1 MSGHSKWATIKRQKG
16 ANDAKRGALFT
27 KLGNQI
33 AIAARGG
40 TDPALNSALALA
52 IEKAKAANMPSANI
66 ERSIQRVA
74 DKSAAQLEEALYE
87 GYGPGGVAV
96 LVEVATDNKN
106 RTLPEV
112 RTAFSKTGG
121 SMAEPGSVSFQ
132 FSRKGVIRVK
142 GMGDDLELAAIDAG
156 AEDIFE
162 EEETDETVIHTA
174 QNDLAKVR
182 EALKSAGYEVVDAE
196 LTYVPNST
204 MEITDGETARKAIN
218 LMDAL
223 EDLDDVTATHTN
235 FELADNVEI
244 KQ

>member
-40 TDPALNSALALA
+40 TDPATNSALALA
-52 IEKAKAANMPSANI
+52 VEKAKAANMPGANI

-74 DKSAAQLEEALYE
+74 DKSAAQLEEVMYE

-96 LVEVATDNKN
+96 LVECATDNRN

-112 RTAFSKTGG
+112 RSAFTKNGG
-121 SMAEPGSVSFQ
+121 SIADQGSVAFQ
-132 FSRKGVIRVK
+132 FSRKGVVRVK
-142 GMGDDLELAAIDAG
+142 GQGDDLELAAIDAG

-162 EEETDETVIHTA
+162 EEETGETVVHTA
-174 QNDLAKVR
+174 PTELAKVR
-182 EALKSAGYEVVDAE
+182 DALKEAGYEIVDAE
-196 LTYVPNST
+196 LTYVPNNT
-204 MEITDGETARKAIN
+204 LEVADPETARKVIN

-223 EDLDDVTATHTN
+223 DDLDDVAGTHTN
-235 FELADNVEI
+235 FELADNLNL
-244 KQ
+244 

>member
-33 AIAARGG
+33 AIAARNG
-40 TDPALNSALALA
+40 TDSSTNSALALA
-52 IEKAKAANMPSANI
+52 IEKAKAANMPGANI
-66 ERSIQRVA
+66 ERSIQRAA
-74 DKSAAQLEEALYE
+74 DKSAAQLEQALYE

-112 RTAFSKTGG
+112 RSAFNKHGG
-121 SMAEPGSVSFQ
+121 NMAEPGSVAFQ
-132 FSRKGVIRVK
+132 FSRKGVVRIK
-142 GMGDDLELAAIDAG
+142 GQGDDLELEAIDAG

-162 EEETDETVIHTA
+162 EPETGETVIHTD
-174 QNDLAKVR
+174 QKDLAKVR
-182 EALKSAGYEVVDAE
+182 DALKGGYEVVDAE

-204 MEITDGETARKAIN
+204 MEISDSETARKAIN

-235 FELADNVEI
+235 FELADSLNLGG
-244 KQ
+244 

>member
-1 MSGHSKWATIKRQKG
+1 MSGHSKWATIKRQKA

-40 TDPALNSALALA
+40 TDPAHNSALALA
-52 IEKAKAANMPSANI
+52 VDKAKKSGMPLANI
-66 ERSIQRVA
+66 ERSIQRA
-74 DKSAAQLEEALYE
+74 SDKSATHLEQALYE

-106 RTLPEV
+106 RTYPEV
-112 RTAFSKTGG
+112 RSAFTKNGG

-132 FSRKGVIRVK
+132 FSRKGVVRVK
-142 GMGDDLELAAIDAG
+142 GQGEDLELAAIDAG

-162 EEETDETVIHTA
+162 EEETGETVINTD
-174 QNDLAKVR
+174 QKDLAKVR
-182 EALKSAGYEVVDAE
+182 DALKAANYEVVDAE
-196 LTYVPNST
+196 LTYVPNNT
-204 MEITDGETARKAIN
+204 LEIDNPETARKAIN

-223 EDLDDVTATHTN
+223 EDLDDVAATHTN
-235 FELADNVEI
+235 FELADNL
-244 KQ
+244 KL

>member
-16 ANDAKRGALFT
+16 ANDAKRGAVFT
-27 KLGNQI
+27 KLGHQL

-40 TDPALNSALALA
+40 TDPTHNSALAMA
-52 IEKAKAANMPSANI
+52 IDKAKAANMPLANI
-66 ERSIQRVA
+66 ERSIQRAA
-74 DKSAAQLEEALYE
+74 DKSAAQLEHAMYE

-121 SMAEPGSVSFQ
+121 NMAEQGSVAFQ
-132 FSRKGVIRVK
+132 FSHKGVVRLR
-142 GMGDDLELAAIDAG
+142 GTGDELELQAIEAG
-156 AEDIFE
+156 AEDVFE
-162 EEETDETVIHTA
+162 ETETGETVVYTVPTE
-174 QNDLAKVR
+174 LAKVR
-182 EALKSAGYEVVDAE
+182 DSLKDAGAEVVDAE

-204 MEITDGETARKAIN
+204 MEISDPETARKIIR

-223 EDLDDVTATHTN
+223 DDLDDVTSTHTN
-235 FELADNVEI
+235 FELADSLNL
-244 KQ
+244 

>member
-16 ANDAKRGALFT
+16 VNDAKRGAVFT
-27 KLGNQI
+27 KLGNQL

-40 TDPALNSALALA
+40 TDPAHNSALAMA
-52 IEKAKAANMPSANI
+52 IEKAKAANMPLANI
-66 ERSIQRVA
+66 ERSIQRAA
-74 DKSAAQLEEALYE
+74 DKSAAQLEHAMYE

-121 SMAEPGSVSFQ
+121 SLAEPGSVAFQ
-132 FSRKGVIRVK
+132 FSRKGVIRLK
-142 GMGDDLELAAIDAG
+142 GMGDELELQAIEAG

-162 EEETDETVIHTA
+162 EPETGETVVHTA
-174 QNDLAKVR
+174 PTDLAKVR
-182 EALKSAGYEVVDAE
+182 DSLKQQGAEIVDAE
-196 LTYVPNST
+196 LTYVPNNT
-204 MEITDGETARKAIN
+204 IEISDTETARKIIR
-218 LMDAL
+218 LMDSL

-235 FELADNVEI
+235 FEIADNVEV
-244 KQ
+244 